1 MIVTKRIYEPVDE
14 RDGYRVLIDR
24 LWPRGV
30 SKTAAHLDEWAK
42 AVAPSTEL
50 RHWYGHDPAKWE
62 EFQRRYAAELDN
74 PEAQAVLEALAKR
87 AKRGRVTVLY
97 SAKEGT
103 ISNAEALAHMLQA
116 RGARTQTAA
125 HR

>member
-1 MIVTKRIYEPVDE
+1 MIVTKRIYEPVYE

-42 AVAPSTEL
+42 AIAPSTEL
-50 RHWYGHDPAKWE
+50 RQWYGHDPAKWE
-62 EFQRRYAAELDN
+62 EFQRRYAEELDN
-74 PEAQAVLEALAKR
+74 PEAQAVLDALAKR
-87 AKRGRVTVLY
+87 AKRGRVTILY

-103 ISNAEALAHMLQA
+103 ISNAEALAHMLEA
-116 RGARTQTAA
+116 RGARTHPAA

>member
-42 AVAPSTEL
+42 TISPSNAL
-50 RHWYGHDPAKWE
+50 RQWYGHDPAKWE
-62 EFQRRYAAELDN
+62 EFQRRYAEELDT
-74 PEAQAVLEALAKR
+74 PEAQAVLDALAKR
-87 AKRGRVTVLY
+87 AKRGRVTLLY
-97 SAKEGT
+97 SAREAT
-103 ISNAEALAHMLQA
+103 ISNAEALVHLLEA
-116 RGARTQTAA
+116 RGARTPASA

>member
-103 ISNAEALAHMLQA
+103 ISNAEALAHMLRA
-116 RGARTQTAA
+116 RGARTQMAA

>member
-42 AVAPSTEL
+42 VIAPSAEL
-50 RHWYGHDPAKWE
+50 RQWYGHDPAKWD
-62 EFQRRYAAELDN
+62 EFQRRYAEELDN
-74 PEAQAVLEALAKR
+74 PESQAVLDALAKR
-87 AKRGRVTVLY
+87 ARRGRVTLLY
-97 SAKEGT
+97 STREAA
-103 ISNAEALAHMLQA
+103 ISNAEALAHMLEA
-116 RGARTQTAA
+116 RGARAHTPA

>member
-30 SKTAAHLDEWAK
+30 SKTAALLDEWAK
-42 AVAPSTEL
+42 AIAPSTEL
-50 RHWYGHDPAKWE
+50 RQWYGHDPAKWE
-62 EFQRRYAAELDN
+62 EFQRRYAEELDN
-74 PEAQAVLEALAKR
+74 PEAQAVLDALAKR
-87 AKRGRVTVLY
+87 AKRGRVTILY

-103 ISNAEALAHMLQA
+103 ISNAEALAHMLEA
-116 RGARTQTAA
+116 RGARTHPAA

>member
-1 MIVTKRIYEPVDE
+1 MIVTKRIYEPVDA

-30 SKTAAHLDEWAK
+30 SKTAACLDEWAK

-62 EFQRRYAAELDN
+62 EFQRRYAGELDN

-87 AKRGRVTVLY
+87 AKRGRVTLLY
-97 SAKEGT
+97 SAREAT
-103 ISNAEALAHMLQA
+103 ISNAEALAHILEA
-116 RGARTQTAA
+116 RGARTHAPA